1 MASSIDIAI
10 PPIGNPTTAGVRAN
24 FGYAK
29 SEIEALQEGMAGAI
43 EYTDIRANESIPSI
57 SLLNNVQAS
66 TQFILPSPVTA
77 GSKVGGINYNNL
89 TGAIEVTNAGV
100 YVFQFMFNCVATGVV
115 KLFYKAATLGADN
128 VTITPFATA
137 GRQFRF
143 TNGDAILISI
153 KTINYWAAGTKL
165 IIYVTTDAVGSLT
178 LQTTTGVPFPNGA
191 TNTLMSARYQ
201 LARLS

>member
-10 PPIGNPTTAGVRAN
+10 PPIGNPTTAAVRAN

-29 SEIEALQEGMAGAI
+29 SEIEALQAGMAGAI
-43 EYTDIRANESIPSI
+43 EYTDIRASEAIPSI
-57 SLLNNVQAS
+57 ALQDNVQAS
-66 TQFILPSPVTA
+66 TQFILPSPVIA
-77 GSKVGGINYNNL
+77 GSKVGGIEYNNL

-100 YVFQFMFNCVATGVV
+100 YVFQFMFNCVATDVV

-128 VTITPFATA
+128 VTVTPFSTA

-165 IIYVTTDAVGSLT
+165 IIYLHTDNVGALT
-178 LQTTTGVPFPNGA
+178 FQTQAGVAFPNGGS
-191 TNTLMSARYQ
+191 NTLMSARYQ